1 MGRSRRLRRGL
12 RLLPSWPLR
21 TLRKRACP
29 CSSSSEA
36 SAFFL
41 SDSSTKASRGP
52 DYVSQMLTMSTL
64 PDEALLQIVGWL
76 ELTWPHLHPASV
88 PDEGRVEQDKAWAAW
103 RRALESVAR
112 RLACVSRRWR
122 GVLQTLRCEECTRY
136 APAPDIFAIA
146 PLNVRPLGE
155 KARCQDCSRRI
166 CDACRLCDVGTFV
179 GPKACGSCGPRGS
192 MRCRNCR
199 QFDECGC
206 GRAVC
211 RQAQLDPCFIA
222 LSANS
227 CTYQSTARL
236 RCSGC
241 ERFLCLFCLADSDIC
256 AQCNLTDWQE
266 RMEGESAYQKWLA
279 SK

>member
-12 RLLPSWPLR
+12 RLLQSWPLR
-21 TLRKRACP
+21 TLRSRAYQWT
-29 CSSSSEA
+29 SSTDPLQWRKFKWIPP
-36 SAFFL
+36 FFL
-41 SDSSTKASRGP
+41 LQAAAILGP
-52 DYVSQMLTMSTL
+52 RMLALT
-64 PDEALLQIVGWL
+64 DETLLQIVGWL

-88 PDEGRVEQDKAWAAW
+88 PDDGRVEQDKAW

-136 APAPDIFAIA
+136 APAPDIFARA

-179 GPKACGSCGPRGS
+179 LPEACGSCELRGS

-199 QFDECGC
+199 PFDECGC

-211 RQAQLDPCFIA
+211 SQAQLNPCFIA

-227 CTYQSTARL
+227 CIYPSTVRL

-266 RMEGESAYQKWLA
+266 RMEGETAYQKWLA

>member
-179 GPKACGSCGPRGS
+179 GP
-192 MRCRNCR
+192 NN
-199 QFDECGC
+199 DLLVWE
-206 GRAVC
+206 V
-211 RQAQLDPCFIA
+211 
-222 LSANS
+222 
-227 CTYQSTARL
+227 Y
-236 RCSGC
+236 
-241 ERFLCLFCLADSDIC
+241 
-256 AQCNLTDWQE
+256 
-266 RMEGESAYQKWLA
+266 
-279 SK
+279 